1 MPSFGLVEF
10 GHLLLVLAL
19 GIAIVQSVV
28 PMIGAMRGDTGYMEL
43 SAPSALSQFACL
55 TLVFAILMQ
64 AYISSDFSVANVA
77 INSHS
82 TKPLIYKISGTW
94 GNHEG
99 SLVLW
104 VWILALFGAGI
115 AVFGSNLPQRFKAR
129 VISVQGMIGV
139 GFLAFIIFTSNP
151 FERLIPPPADGQ
163 GLNPILQDPGLAM
176 HPPMLYL
183 GYVGF
188 STTFSFA
195 IAALMEG
202 RIDPTWARW
211 MRPWT
216 LAAWTALTI
225 GIALGSWWAYYEL
238 GWGGYWFWDP
248 VENASF
254 MPWLAGTALLHSA
267 IVVEKRNTLKS
278 WTILLAILT
287 FSLSLLGTF
296 LVRSGVLTSVH
307 AFATDPSRGV
317 FILGL
322 LVIAVGGSLLL
333 YAWRA
338 PQLESG
344 GVFSAFSREG
354 SLLLNNLL
362 LATATATVLLGTLY
376 PLFLDALG
384 GPKISVGPPFF
395 NATFL
400 PLMIPLALVL
410 PLGVLMAWKRGNV
423 PTVLRKI
430 MPALVVTLIVAA
442 AVLLV
447 IDYRSFMGA
456 IGITIGIW
464 VIAGSI
470 LELLGR
476 AGFPQMALDRVWQRA
491 KGLPRA
497 AYAMTVAHIGL
508 GVIILGITVSST
520 GQVERILTMSP
531 GDSVDLAGYDVTLGS
546 IGEVPGPNYI
556 AERATFEVTR
566 NGNPVATL
574 FSERRF
580 FPVERNT
587 TTEAGIDT
595 GIMRDIY
602 LVIGERVAP
611 DRFNVRLY
619 YNPLAFWIWGGAG
632 LMGLAGLI
640 SLADRRHRV
649 GAPQPAR
656 RPRAQPQSEA
666 A

>member
-1 MPSFGLVEF
+1 MAMPTIGLVEM
-10 GHLLLVLAL
+10 GHFLLLMAFAVAV
-19 GIAIVQSVV
+19 IQSVV
-28 PMIGAMRGDTGYMEL
+28 PMIGAARDD
-43 SAPSALSQFACL
+43 SAMLEVAKPAALGQFACL
-55 TLVFAILMQ
+55 TLAFAVLMQ
-64 AYISSDFSVANVA
+64 AYIISDFSVANVA
-77 INSHS
+77 TNSHS
-82 TKPLIYKISGTW
+82 SKPMIYKISGTW

-104 VWILALFGAGI
+104 VWILALFGAGV
-115 AVFGSNLPQRFKAR
+115 AVLGRNLPDRFKAR
-129 VISVQGMIGV
+129 VLAVQGMIGL
-139 GFLAFIIFTSNP
+139 GFLAFIVFTSNP
-151 FERLIPPPADGQ
+151 FERLDPAPLDGQ
-163 GLNPILQDPGLAM
+163 GLNPILQDPGLAI

-195 IAALMEG
+195 IAALLEG

-216 LAAWTALTI
+216 LAAWTFLTL

-307 AFATDPSRGV
+307 AFATDPERGV
-317 FILGL
+317 FILAL

-338 PQLESG
+338 PSLESG
-344 GVFSAFSREG
+344 GIFSAVSREG

-362 LATATATVLLGTLY
+362 LATAAATVLLGTLY

-384 GPKISVGPPFF
+384 GPKISVGPPYF

-400 PLMIPLALVL
+400 PLMIPLAIVL
-410 PLGVLMAWKRGNV
+410 PIGVLMAWKRGNLPSALRRALPAV
-423 PTVLRKI
+423 IAMAVIATVI
-430 MPALVVTLIVAA
+430 VFLVAPKSAMATFGI
-442 AVLLV
+442 
-447 IDYRSFMGA
+447 A
-456 IGITIGIW
+456 IGVW
-464 VIAGSI
+464 VIAGSVF
-470 LELLGR
+470 ELLSR
-476 AGFPQMALDRVWQRA
+476 AGFPNMGAARVWNRLC
-491 KGLPRA
+491 GLPRA
-497 AYAMTVAHIGL
+497 AFAMTVAHIGL
-508 GVIILGITVSST
+508 GVLILGVTVSST
-520 GQVERILTMSP
+520 AQVERILTLAE
-531 GDSVDLAGYDVTLGS
+531 GETVDLAGYDITLAS
-546 IGEVPGPNYI
+546 ISDVRGPNYV
-556 AERATFEVTR
+556 AERATFDVSRGGSEI
-566 NGNPVATL
+566 ATL

-580 FPVERNT
+580 FPVERNN

-595 GIMRDIY
+595 GLLRDIY
-602 LVIGERVAP
+602 LVIGEEVEP
-611 DRFNVRLY
+611 GRFNVRLY

-632 LMGLAGLI
+632 LMGIAGLI
-640 SLADRRHRV
+640 SLADRRHRI

-656 RPRAQPQSEA
+656 SRRPADAQA
-666 A
+666 